1 MGGGASLP
9 ILLLAAASTFP
20 GESPLGGIEK
30 WVNIEILQKLVHHTS
45 AVIAA
50 LVMFWFVGFLLRK
63 LLHEGFLKRAVLL
76 LDEFVLFA
84 LFAFLAWEILAG
96 LIRRVLQGMAVN

>member
-1 MGGGASLP
+1 VRFSSFLTTP
-9 ILLLAAASTFP
+9 LLAASPAL
-20 GESPLGGIEK
+20 GASPLGGIEQ

-50 LVMFWFVGFLLRK
+50 VVMFWFVGLLLRR
-63 LLHEGFLKRAVLL
+63 LLHEGYLKRAVLL

-96 LIRRVLQGMAVN
+96 LVRRILQGGIVN